1 MSVMSIS
8 AASAMSTVSAKQVPL
23 DDALTLGATTRFSW
37 DPRHPSALQGTL
49 PVGMCSV
56 LAGLAVVSVLFAS
69 VLTGVCIALY
79 TRSHW
84 SDMTERARRFIPSKD
99 RPSDQVGLLARG
111 LRRNA
116 RRVDRR

>member
-8 AASAMSTVSAKQVPL
+8 ATSALSTVGAKQLPL
-23 DDALTLGATTRFSW
+23 DDALTLGATTGFSCQPLCW
-37 DPRHPSALQGTL
+37 RLTHALSSTL
-49 PVGMCSV
+49 PGEMSSV

-84 SDMTERARRFIPSKD
+84 SGMTERARRFVPSKE
-99 RPSDQVGLLARG
+99 RPSDDG
-111 LRRNA
+111 
-116 RRVDRR
+116 